1 MRAFPGLEQLY
12 CQFTFTFLPSI
23 SKSGMINGNKKAYY
37 RHVMPFIYQ
46 KILSGF
52 SYSQKR
58 RDPMHVGRKA
68 QKREKKAM
76 SVSLYGNLFFVIVE
90 IVMAIYTSSQ
100 AVLLDA
106 IYDGVEFCMLLPSLF
121 LIPLLYKP
129 SNEKHPFGY
138 MQIESMFVVVK
149 GITMTG
155 VTVGLILN
163 NIEIMI
169 HGGRKVAFDTI
180 AWFELFAF
188 FLGITVSIY
197 LKYKNRL
204 MDSPLITMEME
215 GWEIDSI
222 ASFGMAIAF
231 FLPVLLPFPWF
242 RPITPYLDQIITVT
256 LSIFMLPTPIKTVIT
271 GLRDLF
277 LIPPEEETVD
287 EIKET
292 IEPVLNAYG
301 YKKLYYDILRTGRKL
316 WISVYITFDKDL
328 VSITRFKIVQNFCI
342 QALAKKYTDFYFEL
356 LPDIVFTTD
365 DEALTNHIVNQS
377 EEVDQNAKFA
387 D

>member
-1 MRAFPGLEQLY
+1 
-12 CQFTFTFLPSI
+12 
-23 SKSGMINGNKKAYY
+23 
-37 RHVMPFIYQ
+37 
-46 KILSGF
+46 
-52 SYSQKR
+52 
-58 RDPMHVGRKA
+58 MHVGRKA

-271 GLRDLF
+271 GLRDLM
-277 LIPPEEETVD
+277 LWPPEAETVD
-287 EIKET
+287 DIKAT
-292 IEPVLNAYG
+292 VEPIIGGYG
-301 YKKLYYDILRTGRKL
+301 HKNLYYDIVRTGRRL
-316 WISVYITFDKDL
+316 WISAYITFDKDIISL
-328 VSITRFKIVQNFCI
+328 SKFQILQTKCI
-342 QALAKKYTDFYFEL
+342 AALAEKYQDFYFEL
-356 LPDIVFTTD
+356 LPDIQLD
-365 DEALTNHIVNQS
+365 SMDEEKIKAQT
-377 EEVDQNAKFA
+377 EENT
-387 D
+387 

>member
-1 MRAFPGLEQLY
+1 
-12 CQFTFTFLPSI
+12 
-23 SKSGMINGNKKAYY
+23 
-37 RHVMPFIYQ
+37 
-46 KILSGF
+46 
-52 SYSQKR
+52 
-58 RDPMHVGRKA
+58 MHVGRKA

-129 SNEKHPFGY
+129 SNEKHPVGY

-287 EIKET
+287 EIKESVALDT
-292 IEPVLNAYG
+292 DLKTWANAIG
-301 YKKLYYDILRTGRKL
+301 WKLSNEDEAVDIYVDYDFDPENIQEGIYQVTFSTEGR
-316 WISVYITFDKDL
+316 
-328 VSITRFKIVQNFCI
+328 
-342 QALAKKYTDFYFEL
+342 EL
-356 LPDIVFTTD
+356 KVHTTD
-365 DEALTNHIVNQS
+365 YVEEGQEVGLTF
-377 EEVDQNAKFA
+377 EVEDIHVMEKMGF
-387 D
+387 

>member
-1 MRAFPGLEQLY
+1 
-12 CQFTFTFLPSI
+12 
-23 SKSGMINGNKKAYY
+23 
-37 RHVMPFIYQ
+37 
-46 KILSGF
+46 
-52 SYSQKR
+52 
-58 RDPMHVGRKA
+58 MHVGRKA

-204 MDSPLITMEME
+204 MDS
-215 GWEIDSI
+215 
-222 ASFGMAIAF
+222 SFGMAIAF

-301 YKKLYYDILRTGRKL
+301 YKKLSYDILRTGRKL

>member
-1 MRAFPGLEQLY
+1 
-12 CQFTFTFLPSI
+12 
-23 SKSGMINGNKKAYY
+23 
-37 RHVMPFIYQ
+37 
-46 KILSGF
+46 
-52 SYSQKR
+52 
-58 RDPMHVGRKA
+58 MHVGRKA

-277 LIPPEEETVD
+277 LIPPDEETVD

-356 LPDIVFTTD
+356 LPEIELDM
-365 DEALTNHIVNQS
+365 
-377 EEVDQNAKFA
+377 EELEELQEKQEKQQMENKNGREDK
-387 D
+387 